1 MCVFLYIRPFFRL
14 VTSVCSPS
22 ETSRTERHLLFLTY
36 QIPVYHIPPGFAT
49 VFLTILHSRNSRENG
64 KLPPFRYDDGKGA
77 SSVVRTR
84 RENGRAERKSR
95 QTAGSFLPV
104 VPRPFVQGTAASA
117 EPRGVRPLVCNC
129 FFALP
134 AAGSQRGVRPPGGTC
149 FLPWRPRE
157 HGRPVFCP
165 VICIISVSQW
175 RLPALRRWRGAW
187 SAVRARLPPRR
198 REPWRQSLR
207 FRVFLRC
214 GQCLQWS
221 F

>member
-1 MCVFLYIRPFFRL
+1 MKTANCPLSAIMAEGGVVGCVAVPDGGTAAVQRGKAGRPPGSCLSAVQRPFAR
-14 VTSVCSPS
+14 
-22 ETSRTERHLLFLTY
+22 
-36 QIPVYHIPPGFAT
+36 
-49 VFLTILHSRNSRENG
+49 
-64 KLPPFRYDDGKGA
+64 
-77 SSVVRTR
+77 
-84 RENGRAERKSR
+84 
-95 QTAGSFLPV
+95 
-104 VPRPFVQGTAASA
+104 GTAASA
-117 EPRGVRPLVCNC
+117 EQARRPTACLQLLFCLAGRG
-129 FFALP
+129 F
-134 AAGSQRGVRPPGGTC
+134 RPPGGTC

-214 GQCLQWS
+214 GQCLPWS